1 MCGTEQRVGAGCVAR
16 QVETRQQL
24 VASGPSGR
32 TNDVKVCR
40 YLLPDF
46 NFMVC
51 CGDET
56 VAKLGK
62 NKSSTQEF
70 ILRIAGVYPSG

>member
-1 MCGTEQRVGAGCVAR
+1 MEQRVGTECVAR
-16 QVETRQQL
+16 QVETRQWL

-32 TNDVKVCR
+32 TNDGVKVCR

-51 CGDET
+51 CGD
-56 VAKLGK
+56 
-62 NKSSTQEF
+62 
-70 ILRIAGVYPSG
+70 